1 MATVA
6 QPPAAALPTTAPVT
20 RPAGPVTV
28 LLVDDS
34 KVVRIKTSRLLEK
47 HHYRVLL
54 ADDGL
59 SALQCLAAET
69 PDLVITDV
77 EMPGLDGF
85 GLTQRL
91 RDAPRWHSLPV
102 IMISS
107 ADERHRSAAA
117 AAGVTVLL
125 GKPYEESGLL
135 AAVQA
140 AVGRSVLVANASLAL
155 Q

>member
-1 MATVA
+1 M
-6 QPPAAALPTTAPVT
+6 
-20 RPAGPVTV
+20 
-28 LLVDDS
+28 VDDS

-59 SALQCLAAET
+59 SALRCMADEM

-91 RDAPRWHSLPV
+91 RSEPRWHRLPV
-102 IMISS
+102 IMVTS
-107 ADERHRSAAA
+107 ADERHRSAAV

-125 GKPYEESGLL
+125 GKPYEEATLL
-135 AAVQA
+135 AEVRA
-140 AVGRSVLVANASLAL
+140 AVGQPVAQDSASLAL

>member
-1 MATVA
+1 MV
-6 QPPAAALPTTAPVT
+6 AAAAPVAIS
-20 RPAGPVTV
+20 PAGPVNRPPRPVTV

-59 SALQCLAAET
+59 SALRCLMDEM

-85 GLTQRL
+85 ALTQRL
-91 RDAPRWHSLPV
+91 RSEPRWHRLPV
-102 IMISS
+102 IMVTS
-107 ADERHRSAAA
+107 ADERHRSAAL

-125 GKPYEESGLL
+125 GKPYEEATLL
-135 AAVQA
+135 AEVRAVVGQPA
-140 AVGRSVLVANASLAL
+140 AQDSASLAL